1 MERQLEPEAMDDEL
15 EVAAYDEMGH
25 DTVNQ
30 AFVDDFLAIDAPTPS
45 DWSVLDIGTGTA
57 QIPMLLAEACPGC
70 AITAVDLSSP
80 MLSLARRNIERAG
93 LGGRITLRMAN
104 SASLPFADNQF
115 DAVISNSLIHHLPE
129 PIESLREAVRV
140 LQPDGQLFIRD
151 LFRPACSKTL
161 EQIVATY
168 AGSESATQ
176 QQLLRQSLHAALKL
190 EEVEKLLASLEKFDG
205 EVNVTSDR
213 HWTLSGRKR

>member
-1 MERQLEPEAMDDEL
+1 
-15 EVAAYDEMGH
+15 
-25 DTVNQ
+25 
-30 AFVDDFLAIDAPTPS
+30 
-45 DWSVLDIGTGTA
+45 
-57 QIPMLLAEACPGC
+57 MLLAEACSSC

-115 DAVISNSLIHHLPE
+115 DAVISNSLIHHLPA

-168 AGSESATQ
+168 AGSESPTQ

-190 EEVEKLLASLEKFDG
+190 EEVEKLLADLEDFDG
-205 EVNVTSDR
+205 EVKVTSDR